1 MRPEGPAPSM
11 KEPKMTETQTTAKA
25 TTTRHCNCG
34 CGEAT
39 SSSKTMYKP
48 GHDARHAGN
57 VARAIAEA
65 VLAGTEPKASL
76 KDLPSANLVHK
87 ADAMSKRLVEKA
99 KAKSEREQA
108 RAGRKPAD
116 RKPAKKATEAATET
130 PSGLAAVVAAEEAAH
145 AEETA
150 TEVPEPMF
158 EDETPAYRELAPVK
172 VGRWEYPARQNHFG
186 KTERNTKRDGSGE
199 WVEYEAK

>member
-1 MRPEGPAPSM
+1 
-11 KEPKMTETQTTAKA
+11 MTETQTTAKA

-57 VARAIAEA
+57 VARAMAADYNDAGNDEKLEA
-65 VLAGTEPKASL
+65 
-76 KDLPSANLVHK
+76 LPSANLKHK
-87 ADAMSKRLVEKA
+87 ARMMAARLVEKA
-99 KAKSEREQA
+99 ATKAERAAKTREA
-108 RAGRKPAD
+108 RTSIPED
-116 RKPAKKATEAATET
+116 RKTATET
-130 PSGLAAVVAAEEAAH
+130 TTGLAAVVAAEEAAH

-150 TEVPEPMF
+150 TEIPEPMF
-158 EDETPAYRELAPVK
+158 EDETPAYKEISPVK

-186 KTERNTKRDGSGE
+186 KTERNAKRDGSGE
-199 WVEYEAK
+199 WIAYEA

>member
-1 MRPEGPAPSM
+1 
-11 KEPKMTETQTTAKA
+11 MTETQTTAKA
-25 TTTRHCNCG
+25 NTTTTRQCNCG

-57 VARAIAEA
+57 VARAMAEDYND
-65 VLAGTEPKASL
+65 AGNEEKLEA
-76 KDLPSANLVHK
+76 LPSANLKHK
-87 ADAMSKRLVEKA
+87 ARMMAARLVEKA
-99 KAKSEREQA
+99 
-108 RAGRKPAD
+108 
-116 RKPAKKATEAATET
+116 AKKADRTAARK
-130 PSGLAAVVAAEEAAH
+130 PSDKPAPASKKIAEVVAAEEAAH

-158 EDETPAYRELAPVK
+158 EDETPVYRERGFVK
-172 VGRWEYPARQNHFG
+172 VGRWEYPLRENHFG

-199 WVEYEAK
+199 WIVHEA

>member
-1 MRPEGPAPSM
+1 MRPEGPAPSV
-11 KEPKMTETQTTAKA
+11 KEPKMTETQNTAAAK
-25 TTTRHCNCG
+25 TVTTRKCTCG

-39 SSSKTMYKP
+39 SSAKTMYKP

-57 VARAIAEA
+57 VARAMAADYNDAGNADKLEALPTANLQHKAKMMAARLVSKEAAKLERAAKARETRTSIPEDRKAPAKPAGKIAE
-65 VLAGTEPKASL
+65 
-76 KDLPSANLVHK
+76 
-87 ADAMSKRLVEKA
+87 
-99 KAKSEREQA
+99 
-108 RAGRKPAD
+108 
-116 RKPAKKATEAATET
+116 
-130 PSGLAAVVAAEEAAH
+130 VVAAEEAAH

-158 EDETPAYRELAPVK
+158 EDETPVYKELAPVK

-199 WVEYEAK
+199 WVEYEAN

>member
-1 MRPEGPAPSM
+1 
-11 KEPKMTETQTTAKA
+11 MTENQTTTKA

-65 VLAGTEPKASL
+65 VLNGTEATASL

-99 KAKSEREQA
+99 RAKAERTAA
-108 RAGRKPAD
+108 RAESKPAD
-116 RKPAKKATEAATET
+116 RKTKHASEGTIEAAI
-130 PSGLAAVVAAEEAAH
+130 AAGEAEHAAEVAAR
-145 AEETA
+145 AEGM
-150 TEVPEPMF
+150 PEF
-158 EDETPAYRELAPVK
+158 EKKDEHIYSYGTVK
-172 VGRWEYPARQNHFG
+172 VGRWEYPTRTSTQGFIG
-186 KTERNTKRDGSGE
+186 GGVREVTERNSKRDGSGDWTE
-199 WVEYEAK
+199 ITK

>member
-1 MRPEGPAPSM
+1 
-11 KEPKMTETQTTAKA
+11 MTENTTPKA
-25 TTTRHCNCG
+25 QDTINAIFGTKGNPPKAVTTRKCTCG

-39 SSSKTMYKP
+39 SSAKTMYKP

-65 VLAGTEPKASL
+65 VLNGTEAKSSL
-76 KDLPSANLVHK
+76 TDLPTANLVHK

-99 KAKSEREQA
+99 RTKADRA
-108 RAGRKPAD
+108 AGRKTSD
-116 RKPAKKATEAATET
+116 KPAKPAGKIAE
-130 PSGLAAVVAAEEAAH
+130 VVAAEEAAH

-158 EDETPAYRELAPVK
+158 EDENPVYRERGFVK
-172 VGRWEYPARQNHFG
+172 IGRWEYPLRENHFG

-199 WVEYEAK
+199 WVEYEAN

>member
-1 MRPEGPAPSM
+1 
-11 KEPKMTETQTTAKA
+11 MTETQT

-65 VLAGTEPKASL
+65 VLAGTEPKVSL
-76 KDLPSANLVHK
+76 KDLPSANLIHK

-99 KAKSEREQA
+99 RAK
-108 RAGRKPAD
+108 AD
-116 RKPAKKATEAATET
+116 RAAKAREARVSIPEDRKAPAKATKKVAE
-130 PSGLAAVVAAEEAAH
+130 VVAAEEAAH

-158 EDETPAYRELAPVK
+158 EDETPVYRERGFVK
-172 VGRWEYPARQNHFG
+172 VGRWEYPLRENHFG

-199 WVEYEAK
+199 WIEYEAK

>member
-11 KEPKMTETQTTAKA
+11 KEPKMTETQT

-57 VARAIAEA
+57 VARAMAADYNDAGNDEKLEA
-65 VLAGTEPKASL
+65 
-76 KDLPSANLVHK
+76 LPSANLKHK
-87 ADAMSKRLVEKA
+87 ARMMAARLVEKA
-99 KAKSEREQA
+99 AKKA
-108 RAGRKPAD
+108 AGRTATKTQD
-116 RKPAKKATEAATET
+116 KPAKASKKVAE
-130 PSGLAAVVAAEEAAH
+130 VVAAEEAAH

-158 EDETPAYRELAPVK
+158 EDETPVYRERGFVK
-172 VGRWEYPARQNHFG
+172 IGRWEYPLRENHFG

>member
-1 MRPEGPAPSM
+1 
-11 KEPKMTETQTTAKA
+11 MTETQNTTAKA
-25 TTTRHCNCG
+25 VTTRHCTCG

-39 SSSKTMYKP
+39 SSAKTMYKP

-57 VARAIAEA
+57 VARAMAA
-65 VLAGTEPKASL
+65 DYNDAGNADKLSA
-76 KDLPSANLVHK
+76 LPTANLQHK
-87 ADAMSKRLVEKA
+87 AKMMAARLVSKEAA
-99 KAKSEREQA
+99 KLERA
-108 RAGRKPAD
+108 ASRKPSDKPA
-116 RKPAKKATEAATET
+116 KPAKKIAE
-130 PSGLAAVVAAEEAAH
+130 VVAAEEAAH

-150 TEVPEPMF
+150 AEVPEPMF
-158 EDETPAYRELAPVK
+158 TDETPAYKELAPVK